1 MPQLPGAQ
9 QPAITV
15 GSGPWPP
22 LGPGTDRPP
31 GVEEAELARRL
42 EVAEAALAVR
52 DAELV
57 VERAARAA
65 AEQVAAESVGSAVG
79 AVGAAAARGAVLVE
93 LVKAAEVLEE
103 VGSRA
108 AD

>member
-9 QPAITV
+9 QAAITV

-22 LGPGTDRPP
+22 LGPGT
-31 GVEEAELARRL
+31 EAELARRL
-42 EVAEAALAVR
+42 EVAETALAVR

-65 AEQVAAESVGSAVG
+65 AEQVAAESVESVVG
-79 AVGAAAARGAVLVE
+79 AVAARGAVLVE

>member
-1 MPQLPGAQ
+1 M
-9 QPAITV
+9 

-31 GVEEAELARRL
+31 GTEAELARRL

-79 AVGAAAARGAVLVE
+79 AAAARGAVLVE

-103 VGSRA
+103 VAPGLRTNPNPNPKA
-108 AD
+108 

>member
-1 MPQLPGAQ
+1 M
-9 QPAITV
+9 

-31 GVEEAELARRL
+31 GAEEAELARRL

-79 AVGAAAARGAVLVE
+79 AAAARGAVLVE